1 MQKFYYIDYGNLS
14 KPTWF
19 SAKKSFQVLALT
31 MVTAEDTIR
40 KQVGESFVIKINN
53 NVSHEYSLGKMN
65 KIHSIEDTLLFSIQ
79 E

>member
-1 MQKFYYIDYGNLS
+1 
-14 KPTWF
+14 
-19 SAKKSFQVLALT
+19 

-65 KIHSIEDTLLFSIQ
+65 RKYSIEETLLCNMH